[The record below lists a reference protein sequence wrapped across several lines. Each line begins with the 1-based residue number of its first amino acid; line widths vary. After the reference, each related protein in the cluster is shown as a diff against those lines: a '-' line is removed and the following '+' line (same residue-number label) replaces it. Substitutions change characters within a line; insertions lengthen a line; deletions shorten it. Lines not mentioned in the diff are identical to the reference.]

1 MQYEH
6 ILTEQKDKIF
16 ILTMNRVAQRNAM
29 CSRMWAEMIDALEF
43 FEKNDDLWVLI
54 VTNNGPA
61 FCAGADIKEL
71 AAGTWHAPEGKE
83 DWGLGGF
90 IHHYFTKPV
99 IAAVNGMA
107 FGGGTEIVLACDL
120 VVASEHSAFG
130 LPETGIGMIANGGL
144 LRISRQ
150 VPLKFAMEMA
160 LTGEP
165 ISAAQAHEWGLVNHV
180 VKEEELLP
188 SAIRLAERICRNAPL
203 SVRYTKAAIYKTLDM
218 NIMYPSAAWDVIEY
232 YTSLD
237 LATEDKIEGNAA
249 FVEKRKPVWKGR

>member
-1 MQYEH
+1 
-6 ILTEQKDKIF
+6 
-16 ILTMNRVAQRNAM
+16 
-29 CSRMWAEMIDALEF
+29 MIDALELS
-43 FEKNDDLWVLI
+43 EKNDDLWVLN

-144 LRISRQ
+144 LRI
-150 VPLKFAMEMA
+150 
-160 LTGEP
+160 
-165 ISAAQAHEWGLVNHV
+165 
-180 VKEEELLP
+180 
-188 SAIRLAERICRNAPL
+188 CRNAPL

-249 FVEKRKPVWKGR
+249 FVEKRKPVWKCR

>member
-1 MQYEH
+1 
-6 ILTEQKDKIF
+6 
-16 ILTMNRVAQRNAM
+16 
-29 CSRMWAEMIDALEF
+29 
-43 FEKNDDLWVLI
+43 
-54 VTNNGPA
+54 
-61 FCAGADIKEL
+61 
-71 AAGTWHAPEGKE
+71 
-83 DWGLGGF
+83 
-90 IHHYFTKPV
+90 
-99 IAAVNGMA
+99 MA

-249 FVEKRKPVWKGR
+249 FVEKRKPVWKCR